1 MNPIRV
7 FIVEDDPMVADIHCQ
22 YVAAMKDFTVV
33 GMAHDGRTALEQL
46 EKRKRDVD
54 LIILDI
60 YMPELDG
67 IHTLRE
73 IRRKGCKTDVIV
85 VSAASDMP
93 TINEVLRAGAFDY
106 ITKPF
111 QAERLHSSLQS
122 FVGMKEAMAAGPRKC
137 RQEDIDRLF
146 LMRNRKNVC
155 AGLPKGLSGMTLE
168 RIQEI
173 LQVSEHSLSADE
185 VAGLV
190 SVSRVTARRYLEHL
204 VQVGA
209 ATVERSYQEVG
220 RPIHKYS
227 LLG

>member
-1 MNPIRV
+1 
-7 FIVEDDPMVADIHCQ
+7 MVADIHCQ
-22 YVAAMKDFTVV
+22 YVSAMKNFTVV
-33 GMAHDGRTALEQL
+33 GMAHDGKSALEQL
-46 EKRKRDVD
+46 ERRKRDVD

-67 IHTLRE
+67 ILTLRE

-122 FVGMKEAMAAGPRKC
+122 FVKMKEALAAGPRRC
-137 RQEDIDRLF
+137 RQQDIDRFF

-155 AGLPKGLSGMTLE
+155 AGLPKGLSGTTLE
-168 RIQEI
+168 RVQEI
-173 LQVSEHSLSADE
+173 LQDSGAPLSADE
-185 VAGLV
+185 MAARV
-190 SVSRVTARRYLEHL
+190 SVSRVTARRYLEYL
-204 VQVGA
+204 VQIGA

-227 LLG
+227 LLH